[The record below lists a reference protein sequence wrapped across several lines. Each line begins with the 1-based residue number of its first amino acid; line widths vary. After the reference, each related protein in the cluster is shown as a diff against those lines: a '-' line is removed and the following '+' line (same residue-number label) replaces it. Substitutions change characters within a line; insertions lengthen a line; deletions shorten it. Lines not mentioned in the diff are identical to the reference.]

1 MKGYEKLKLQLAKYK
16 FKNQSD
22 EINYFKN
29 LKPKLVSK
37 YIYFTKVYNIETK
50 KPQGSD
56 KTKRKYYLNELDK
69 INRYFEANIDFI
81 RYYTKSKYILVQIF

>member
-50 KPQGSD
+50 KPQGSV
-56 KTKRKYYLNELDK
+56 KTKRKYYLNELNK